1 MKDKILQI
9 VPEAVIEDK
18 TPLTVTVPATAF
30 HELAYRLRTDEDLQF
45 DYLVCMTGM
54 DWGDTLGVVY
64 HLSSTRHEH
73 QIVLKLET
81 SDRENPELPSVS
93 DIWATANLNER
104 EVLDFYGIHF
114 INHPDMRHLFLR
126 NDWVGYPFRKDY
138 NEDPAINP
146 VRLESESS
154 PDATSS
160 FEESADGSIQEKESI
175 LFEDDE
181 YVVNIGPQHPATHGV
196 LRFRVS
202 LEGEI
207 VKKVDVNCGYIH
219 RGIEKMCESLTYP
232 QTLALTD
239 RLDYLSAHQ
248 NRHALC
254 LCIEDALQIE
264 VPERVKYI
272 RTIMDELTRVASHLL
287 FWSTFC
293 MDLGALTAFFY
304 GFRDREK
311 ILDMLEETCGG
322 RLIQNYNVIGGVMA
336 DIHPNLVSRVKEF
349 IKYLPPMLKEYHG
362 VFTGNIIA
370 QERMKGIG
378 ILSRE
383 DAISYGVTGP
393 SGRASG
399 WKCDVR
405 KLHPYGVYD
414 KVDFQEITYQ
424 DGDVYHRYMVRM
436 KEIEQSLHILEQLID
451 NIPEGDFAVKTKP
464 IIKLPEGQYFHSVE
478 ASRGEF
484 GVFIESRGDKTPY
497 RMKFRSPG
505 LPLVSVVDLLASKN
519 KIADLIAIG
528 GSLDYVVPDFSSCH
542 RVTSHSTLVAMTS
555 SHCSLVVFFMDTPP
569 SANTISNIP
578 AEVHIHMS

>member
-64 HLSSTRHEH
+64 HLSSTRHGH

-104 EVLDFYGIHF
+104 EILDFYGIHF

-138 NEDPAINP
+138 NEDPAVNP

-528 GSLDYVVPDFSSCH
+528 GSLDYVVPDID
-542 RVTSHSTLVAMTS
+542 R
-555 SHCSLVVFFMDTPP
+555 
-569 SANTISNIP
+569 
-578 AEVHIHMS
+578 

>member
-18 TPLTVTVPATAF
+18 TPLTVTVPVTAF
-30 HELAYRLRTDEDLQF
+30 HELAYRLRTDDDLLF

-54 DWGDTLGVVY
+54 DWGETLGVVY
-64 HLSSTRHEH
+64 HLSSTRYGY
-73 QIVLKLET
+73 QIVLKIET

-138 NEDPAINP
+138 NEDPEINP
-146 VRLESESS
+146 VRLESDSS
-154 PDATSS
+154 PDATST
-160 FEESADGSIQEKESI
+160 FEEGADGAIQEKENI

-207 VKKVDVNCGYIH
+207 VQKVDVNCGYIH

-264 VPERVKYI
+264 VPERAKYI

-311 ILDMLEETCGG
+311 ILDILEETCGG

-336 DIHPNLVSRVKEF
+336 DIHPNLVGRVKEF

-378 ILSRE
+378 ILSRA

-399 WKCDVR
+399 WNCDVR

-414 KVDFQEITYQ
+414 KVNFQEITYQ
-424 DGDVYHRYMVRM
+424 EGDVYHRYMVRM

-464 IIKLPEGQYFHSVE
+464 VIKLPEGQYFHSVE

-484 GVFIESRGDKTPY
+484 SVFIESRGDKTPY

-528 GSLDYVVPDFSSCH
+528 GSLDYVVPDID
-542 RVTSHSTLVAMTS
+542 R
-555 SHCSLVVFFMDTPP
+555 
-569 SANTISNIP
+569 
-578 AEVHIHMS
+578 

>member
-1 MKDKILQI
+1 
-9 VPEAVIEDK
+9 
-18 TPLTVTVPATAF
+18 
-30 HELAYRLRTDEDLQF
+30 
-45 DYLVCMTGM
+45 
-54 DWGDTLGVVY
+54 
-64 HLSSTRHEH
+64 
-73 QIVLKLET
+73 
-81 SDRENPELPSVS
+81 
-93 DIWATANLNER
+93 
-104 EVLDFYGIHF
+104 
-114 INHPDMRHLFLR
+114 MRRLFLR
-126 NDWVGYPFRKDY
+126 NDWVGFPMRKDY
-138 NEDPAINP
+138 DADANINP

-160 FEESADGSIQEKESI
+160 FELDENGQVKEKENV

-239 RLDYLSAHQ
+239 RLDYLSAHM

-254 LCIEDALQIE
+254 LCVEDALQLEI
-264 VPERVKYI
+264 PERTKYI
-272 RTIMDELTRVASHLL
+272 RTIMDELTRLSSHLL

-322 RLIQNYNVIGGVMA
+322 RLIQNYNVIGGVMT
-336 DIHPNLVSRVKEF
+336 DIHPNLIGRIKEF

-362 VFTGNIIA
+362 VFTGNVIA
-370 QERMKGIG
+370 QDRMKGIG
-378 ILSRE
+378 VLSLE
-383 DAISYGVTGP
+383 DAISYAVTGP

-405 KLHPYGVYD
+405 KLRPYGVYD
-414 KVDFQEITYQ
+414 KVDFQEITYTE
-424 DGDVYHRYMVRM
+424 GDVFHRYMVRM
-436 KEIEQSLHILEQLID
+436 KEIEQSLHILEQLVD

-464 IIKLPEGQYFHSVE
+464 IIKLPEGQYYRSVE

-484 GVFIESRGDKTPY
+484 GIYIESQGDKYPY

-505 LPLVSVVDLLASKN
+505 LPLVSVVDLLSSNN

-528 GSLDYVVPDFSSCH
+528 GSLDYVVPDID
-542 RVTSHSTLVAMTS
+542 R
-555 SHCSLVVFFMDTPP
+555 
-569 SANTISNIP
+569 
-578 AEVHIHMS
+578 